1 MPVMFQLK
9 STRRGK
15 KKIKKTHSGKKK
27 RHTVKCLIVFVED
40 YEAD

>member
-27 RHTVKCLIVFVED
+27 THSEMLNSIC
-40 YEAD
+40 